1 MKKVRISMTISPDV
15 LKRIDS
21 MVDGT
26 ATRSRSEAIETVM
39 GKFLEVNKTAVFLG
53 GGEIERLLV
62 GGKLKP
68 LMEIAGRTLIEH
80 NIEMLRKAGFRRIYI
95 VGKSE
100 LVGECFKVL
109 GSGARLGVKI
119 EYLEEHKTL
128 GNAKTLQIAQP
139 HISSPFLVL
148 PVDNFFDFDL
158 NYLSAAHM
166 QGGGVATLAVQSGRE
181 TRMDL
186 GVVEMVGSRI
196 ISYEEAP
203 KNPKTFLS
211 ATFIGM
217 YSPEI
222 FEYIPG
228 GRVKWVLQTDVF
240 PKLIKEGAMN
250 GCIVPGFYVNIR
262 NEDDILLARGSLK
275 NK

>member
-26 ATRSRSEAIETVM
+26 TTRSRSEAIEVVM
-39 GKFLEVNKTAVFLG
+39 SRFLEVNKTAVFLG
-53 GGEIERLLV
+53 GGDIERLLV

-80 NIEMLRKAGFRRIYI
+80 NIEMLRKSGFRRIYI

-158 NYLSAAHM
+158 NYLSTAHM

-181 TRMDL
+181 TCMDL

-196 ISYEEAP
+196 ISYEESP

-217 YSPEI
+217 YSPEV

-240 PKLIKEGAMN
+240 PKLIKAGAMN

-262 NEDDILLARGSLK
+262 NESDIILARGSLK

>member
-1 MKKVRISMTISPDV
+1 MKKVRISMTISPDI

-95 VGKSE
+95 IGKSE

-109 GSGARLGVKI
+109 GSGTRLGVKI

-158 NYLSAAHM
+158 NYLSTAHM

-196 ISYEEAP
+196 ISYEESP

-240 PKLIKEGAMN
+240 PKLIKEGIMN

-262 NEDDILLARGSLK
+262 NESDILLARSSLK